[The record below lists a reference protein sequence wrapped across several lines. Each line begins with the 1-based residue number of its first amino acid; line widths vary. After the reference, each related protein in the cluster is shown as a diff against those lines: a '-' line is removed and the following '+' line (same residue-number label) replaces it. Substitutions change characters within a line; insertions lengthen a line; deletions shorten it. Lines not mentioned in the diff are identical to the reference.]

1 MERPGAGVVGR
12 RRVLAGA
19 TALGVGLVA
28 PRARAQAGRS
38 MTYVTPLGYLVAFA
52 PDLVGKAGG
61 YFEREGLEV
70 TIQGGR
76 GSAHSLE
83 QVLSGQALL
92 SRTGGVDAMK
102 AIVNGGAPVV
112 VVATISQSSPFYVIS
127 KQTAPLRGPKE
138 MPGKTIG
145 VITRGGSSENLLDAM
160 LAEAGVDPTT
170 VKREAVGDAP
180 GAFGLIEAGRLSAF
194 VGAVGTLVAL
204 KGAGAPVEAFSTDVA
219 APIPGQVYIATRAA
233 IAREAETIVRYLRG
247 VKHAID
253 AMLADA
259 AMDHTLDL
267 LANFEIAALRD
278 PAIAKADLA
287 ANKALWLGAGRA
299 ELLRNV
305 PKRWQHGR
313 DMLAKIG
320 ALSPGAATELYTNAL
335 IDRALA

>member
-1 MERPGAGVVGR
+1 MERRRFLIGA
-12 RRVLAGA
+12 A
-19 TALGVGLVA
+19 ALGGW
-28 PRARAQAGRS
+28 RGARAPALAQVPHRMS
-38 MTYVTPLGYLVAFA
+38 FVTPLGYLIAFA

-61 YFEREGLEV
+61 YFEREGLDV

-102 AIVNGGAPVV
+102 AIVNAGAPIV

-127 KQTAPLRGPKE
+127 KQTAPVRSPRE
-138 MPGKTIG
+138 MPGKVIG

-160 LAEAGVDPTT
+160 LAEAGVDAAA

-180 GAFGLIEAGRLSAF
+180 GAFGLIEVGRLSAF
-194 VGAVGTLVAL
+194 VGAVGTLIAL
-204 KGAGAPVEAFSTDVA
+204 KGAGVPVEAFSTDVA
-219 APIPGQVYIATRAA
+219 APVPGQVYIATRAA
-233 IAREAETIVRYLRG
+233 VEREPDVIVRYLRG
-247 VKHAID
+247 VKHAVD
-253 AMLADA
+253 AMLADS
-259 AMDHTLDL
+259 AMDHTLEL
-267 LANFEIAALRD
+267 LANFEIASLRE
-278 PAIAKADLA
+278 PAIAKTDLK
-287 ANKALWLGAGRA
+287 ANEALWLDAGKA

-313 DMLAKIG
+313 DLLAKVG
-320 ALSPGAATELYTNAL
+320 AVRPGPATELYTNLL